1 MAVCSEK
8 RRAVTKVII
17 KVIVSDLVARVT
29 VFKFLGFISDIPM
42 KITKVDNAANEINF
56 I

>member
-1 MAVCSEK
+1 MK

-29 VFKFLGFISDIPM
+29 VLDSLGFISDIPM